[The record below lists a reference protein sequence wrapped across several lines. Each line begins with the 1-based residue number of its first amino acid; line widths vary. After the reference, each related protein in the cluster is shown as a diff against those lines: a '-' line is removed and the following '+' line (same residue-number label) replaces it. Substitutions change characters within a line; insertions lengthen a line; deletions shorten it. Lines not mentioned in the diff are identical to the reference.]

1 MLKRSVVAAA
11 LLALAAPVFAGHC
24 PKDVKAI
31 DQALAAGTDLSQ
43 EELDE
48 VKALRDE
55 GEALHES
62 GKHAESVETL
72 HEAMDI
78 LGMEHQ

>member
-1 MLKRSVVAAA
+1 MMSTARG
-11 LLALAAPVFAGHC
+11 LLALAAPVYAGHC

-31 DQALAAGTDLSQ
+31 DEALAAGTDLSQ

-55 GEALHES
+55 GEALHKAGNHE
-62 GKHAESVETL
+62 ESVEAL
-72 HEAMDI
+72 HEAMEI
-78 LGMEHQ
+78 LGMDHQ